1 MQTNQSDKKGIAEE
15 KKTEAALPPM
25 FIMSPTGLNQKHKP
39 SYLFY
44 RTPGNKDNK
53 KIDYYK

>member
-1 MQTNQSDKKGIAEE
+1 MQTNQSIKKNLTEE
-15 KKTEAALPPM
+15 KKNEASLPPM
-25 FIMSPTGLNQKHKP
+25 FIMSPTALNQKHKP

-53 KIDYYK
+53 KIDYN